1 MAFTLIKYR
10 VRVELDDGKTNMST
24 IVEENLGGYPGLF
37 VNPQTGVED
46 PVRYTHIAFLES
58 GAEEVTIDGD
68 PFVVMH
74 MHNILAY
81 ITD

>member
-1 MAFTLIKYR
+1 MAFNLLKFR
-10 VRVELDDGKTNMST
+10 VRVELDAGKTNMGT

-37 VNPQTGVED
+37 VNPPFGPDD
-46 PVRYTHIAFLES
+46 PVNHTHIAFLES
-58 GAEEVTIDGD
+58 GAEAVTIGGD

-81 ITD
+81 IT

>member
-10 VRVELDDGKTNMST
+10 VRVQLDEGKTNMGT

-37 VNPQTGVED
+37 VNPQSGVED

-81 ITD
+81 IT

>member
-1 MAFTLIKYR
+1 MAFTLIKFR
-10 VRVELDDGKTNMST
+10 VRVELDEGKTNMGT
-24 IVEENLGGYPGLF
+24 IVEENLGGYPGLHES
-37 VNPQTGVED
+37 PQTGVED
-46 PVRYTHIAFLES
+46 PVNHTHIAFLES
-58 GAEEVTIDGD
+58 GAEPVTVDGD

>member
-1 MAFTLIKYR
+1 MAFTLLKFR
-10 VRVELDDGKTNMST
+10 VRVKLDDGKTNMGT

-37 VNPQTGVED
+37 VSPPFGEGD
-46 PVRYTHIAFLES
+46 PVNHTHIAFLES
-58 GAEEVTIDGD
+58 GAEPVTIGGD

>member
-10 VRVELDDGKTNMST
+10 VRVELDEGKTNMGT
-24 IVEENLGGYPGLF
+24 IVEANLGGYPGLHTE
-37 VNPQTGVED
+37 PQTGVED
-46 PVRYTHIAFLES
+46 PVSHTHIAFLES
-58 GAEEVTIDGD
+58 GAQACTIDGE